1 MILPVFDCEGVV
13 IRSFGCEKCRSMS
26 NVIGCSVVF
35 IQKFVDFCTSMF
47 VRVASLKE
55 MVLPFCMGNWILGD
69 IIHWKLDVFYFFS
82 QGKNIVVGGI
92 EVTKV
97 KNILD
102 GETKFVEIVV
112 ENGTPANSIIEIG
125 CWPEVNEKLIGSRVR
140 INTQVL
146 ESVNT

>member
-1 MILPVFDCEGVV
+1 
-13 IRSFGCEKCRSMS
+13 MS
-26 NVIGCSVVF
+26 NFIGCSVVF

-47 VRVASLKE
+47 VRIAGLKE

-69 IIHWKLDVFYFFS
+69 IIHWKVDVFYFFS
-82 QGKNIVVGGI
+82 QGKNIVVGGV
-92 EVTKV
+92 EVGDGVQRVKV
-97 KNILD
+97 WK
-102 GETKFVEIVV
+102 K
-112 ENGTPANSIIEIG
+112 ANSIIEIG